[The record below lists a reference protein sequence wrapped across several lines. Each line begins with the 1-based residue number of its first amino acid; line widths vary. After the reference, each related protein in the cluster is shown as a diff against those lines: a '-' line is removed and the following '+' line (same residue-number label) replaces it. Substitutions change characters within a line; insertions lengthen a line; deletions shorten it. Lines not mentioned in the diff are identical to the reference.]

1 MLVHPQDLSIML
13 LPSLIVGWKILQ
25 KHLVKKEFAKLVKE
39 AVLFGALPVIVLLV
53 LLPTFL
59 FVWKA
64 HGAQQFNIGFYGVR
78 ENFFSRN
85 YTGGLV
91 YPDIFFMPWIVLVIL
106 GVGILQM
113 IANAKKY
120 KIFLYTLLYFFI
132 VAYISALIFSDPYY
146 FVRMRTMTP
155 FLVIPVVAYTMVYFI
170 EKYMKD
176 KSWHMPAIA
185 LVAVLFIISGFV
197 QYNKLVP
204 QLSGEHISMDE
215 WEAYRWIHENTEKT
229 DRILFFGSVFQQE
242 FLYTKRMV
250 AAIDMNE
257 YQRLLTEYLATNRTS
272 LFFTGMYGG
281 DTLRSVHKVKNS
293 YFSYGT
299 YSEPNSTLYLL
310 DFDYVFFQDISQQ
323 VAQANY
329 LFGNEFINNYGFSL
343 VYNKNG
349 YIIIKNGQK

>member
-1 MLVHPQDLSIML
+1 M
-13 LPSLIVGWKILQ
+13 
-25 KHLVKKEFAKLVKE
+25 
-39 AVLFGALPVIVLLV
+39 AV
-53 LLPTFL
+53 
-59 FVWKA
+59 
-64 HGAQQFNIGFYGVR
+64 R
-78 ENFFSRN
+78 
-85 YTGGLV
+85 
-91 YPDIFFMPWIVLVIL
+91 
-106 GVGILQM
+106 
-113 IANAKKY
+113 
-120 KIFLYTLLYFFI
+120 
-132 VAYISALIFSDPYY
+132 
-146 FVRMRTMTP
+146 
-155 FLVIPVVAYTMVYFI
+155 
-170 EKYMKD
+170 
-176 KSWHMPAIA
+176 
-185 LVAVLFIISGFV
+185 
-197 QYNKLVP
+197 
-204 QLSGEHISMDE
+204 
-215 WEAYRWIHENTEKT
+215 NTEKT